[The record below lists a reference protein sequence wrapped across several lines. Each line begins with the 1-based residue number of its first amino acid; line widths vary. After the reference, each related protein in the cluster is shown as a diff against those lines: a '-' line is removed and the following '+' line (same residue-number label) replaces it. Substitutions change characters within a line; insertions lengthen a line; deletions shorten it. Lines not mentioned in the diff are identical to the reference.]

1 MMLFASSIFGMIC
14 KEVFSIYGIK
24 SYFVTYVL
32 IILVYFYYLFYLLNN
47 VWYMSGVKIIPEL
60 NIFPF
65 VFTFDT
71 VLKSFIPQKYVTLHG
86 HLECSQGT
94 YWKTEDQ

>member
-1 MMLFASSIFGMIC
+1 
-14 KEVFSIYGIK
+14 
-24 SYFVTYVL
+24 
-32 IILVYFYYLFYLLNN
+32 
-47 VWYMSGVKIIPEL
+47 MSGVKIIPEL

-94 YWKTEDQ
+94 Y